1 MLVLAPAD
9 ALPAAQRSGRAVAA
23 RTVIAH
29 DTPDQPV
36 VGRGDPVQVV
46 HCDRGQGRDVDLEL
60 HRRVDLRRQPRIQA
74 VNALDQKHRA
84 LVHAQRPV
92 IRLALAGNEVI
103 ARHPHL
109 AAREQG
115 GQIVVEPADVD
126 RFERLVVV
134 LPVLVER
141 RLLPVHEIV
150 VERDEH
156 RTHAQNAELDA
167 EPLGE
172 RRLAA
177 RRRARNQHD
186 ARSSVPMSLV
196 NPVGQIAQ
204 RLLMQRFGDP
214 DQVASAPLENPRVQR
229 ADVRHADHVDPAR
242 VLAEHLEHLVLR
254 DQLLELRRIGSLRQS
269 HAEPLVI
276 GMQVEAGNVSRRNG
290 QRAVKVAHQIGHAVH
305 GHIQVRPGP
314 QQRDLVVEPQ
324 RLVHRLG
331 FGRGDL
337 LPHDRQVLSD
347 DRAHALLDPDD
358 LLVGEVLHTL
368 DLAIESLGDR
378 MLDMQFPLRKQVVDG
393 LLQYEEQRALI
404 NAHSLEMRDV
414 YVADAHRR
422 VDGEV
427 ELLEPVV
434 DIGGQ
439 KRTVLPLAER
449 QNLGNLQQRSSPVDE
464 QAAARIL
471 ANDSY
476 GIVHIHG
483 FRRFDFGDSRGPRF
497 DGKTRSGGENV

>member
-1 MLVLAPAD
+1 MLSWMP
-9 ALPAAQRSGRAVAA
+9 S
-23 RTVIAH
+23 
-29 DTPDQPV
+29 
-36 VGRGDPVQVV
+36 
-46 HCDRGQGRDVDLEL
+46 
-60 HRRVDLRRQPRIQA
+60 
-74 VNALDQKHRA
+74 
-84 LVHAQRPV
+84 
-92 IRLALAGNEVI
+92 
-103 ARHPHL
+103 
-109 AAREQG
+109 
-115 GQIVVEPADVD
+115 
-126 RFERLVVV
+126 
-134 LPVLVER
+134 
-141 RLLPVHEIV
+141 
-150 VERDEH
+150 
-156 RTHAQNAELDA
+156 
-167 EPLGE
+167 
-172 RRLAA
+172 
-177 RRRARNQHD
+177 
-186 ARSSVPMSLV
+186 
-196 NPVGQIAQ
+196 
-204 RLLMQRFGDP
+204 RFGDP

-269 HAEPLVI
+269 HAEPFVI

-497 DGKTRSGGENV
+497 DGKTRSGGGNV